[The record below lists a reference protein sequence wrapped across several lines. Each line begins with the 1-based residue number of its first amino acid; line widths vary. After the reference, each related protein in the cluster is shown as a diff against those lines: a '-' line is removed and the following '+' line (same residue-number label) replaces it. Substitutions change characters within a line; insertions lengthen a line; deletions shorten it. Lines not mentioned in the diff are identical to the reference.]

1 MKNILCC
8 LLVMTAFAAHTGSA
22 QVIVPFLEHQPVID
36 GVPDAS
42 VLDATVPIPLAAVKK
57 SNDRNP
63 DFNVRLRMAYG
74 TGFLYLLIEVDAD
87 SITYRDR
94 SYQNGDG
101 FHCTIAH
108 VVEGG
113 AAADE
118 FYVLR
123 FSPGNDGA
131 HLAPGLSVWYYNIDL
146 QRTKLG
152 PGAQLKT
159 SAAHGTVYYEAA
171 IPWTDVHPY
180 HPFSGRIGFNLCF
193 VKAIGRAEKN
203 DYFLVNDER
212 MQWEGQHRKYLIP
225 EFQVPRSVTMSQAIL
240 SLQRNTIAAGAADTA
255 VVHYLASRK
264 GPRTIVLDLGEG
276 ARLPRVIESRTVKVH
291 EGMNEIIV
299 PLHLQP
305 FRDGIY
311 TVHCTVGADL
321 ANAAGLTILP
331 RINFDSLR
339 AAISHAAELPE
350 GTRTTLL
357 FGVEQIERRVGS
369 IRPYENG
376 ASLWEE
382 IIHLQSLVHETTNG
396 TDGILARKGILRRAF
411 RSLID
416 STLRPYT
423 VNIPLSYDPRRS
435 YPLFVYL
442 HGSGENDAE
451 ALSHTALT
459 EGDWIECA
467 PNGRGVSNCF
477 TVDHAQE
484 DIDEAIADVLKNY
497 SVDRGRIVIAGFSM
511 GGYGAYRSFYEH
523 PDRYCG
529 VAILSG
535 HPNLASQWIGPGHP
549 DFLDT
554 AYLPPFKN
562 IHMFIYHNE
571 NDRNCPFELT
581 QEAIKKLTAAGAILD
596 VVTTKEGGHTQID
609 DASKKPYYQ
618 WLKARAGHMRGD

>member
-1 MKNILCC
+1 M
-8 LLVMTAFAAHTGSA
+8 
-22 QVIVPFLEHQPVID
+22 
-36 GVPDAS
+36 
-42 VLDATVPIPLAAVKK
+42 
-57 SNDRNP
+57 
-63 DFNVRLRMAYG
+63 
-74 TGFLYLLIEVDAD
+74 
-87 SITYRDR
+87 
-94 SYQNGDG
+94 
-101 FHCTIAH
+101 
-108 VVEGG
+108 
-113 AAADE
+113 
-118 FYVLR
+118 
-123 FSPGNDGA
+123 
-131 HLAPGLSVWYYNIDL
+131 
-146 QRTKLG
+146 
-152 PGAQLKT
+152 
-159 SAAHGTVYYEAA
+159 
-171 IPWTDVHPY
+171 
-180 HPFSGRIGFNLCF
+180 
-193 VKAIGRAEKN
+193 
-203 DYFLVNDER
+203 
-212 MQWEGQHRKYLIP
+212 
-225 EFQVPRSVTMSQAIL
+225 L
-240 SLQRNTIAAGAADTA
+240 SLSRNTIAAGAADTA

-264 GPRTIVLDLGEG
+264 GLYTIALDVSEAL
-276 ARLPRVIESRTVKVH
+276 RPPRVIESRAVNVH
-291 EGMNEIIV
+291 EGMNEIRV

-311 TVHCTVGADL
+311 TIHCTVGADP
-321 ANAAGLTILP
+321 ANAARLTILP
-331 RINFDSLR
+331 TIGFDSLR
-339 AAISHAAELPE
+339 CAISHAVLPE
-350 GTRTTLL
+350 GTKNTLL
-357 FGVEQIERRVGS
+357 FGVEQTEQRVSS

-376 ASLWEE
+376 APLWEE
-382 IIHLQSLVHETTNG
+382 IVHLQSLVRETTNG
-396 TDGILARKGILRRAF
+396 TDAILANKGILRRAF

-423 VNIPLSYDPRRS
+423 VKIPLSYDPRRS

-477 TVDHAQE
+477 TVDHAQD

-497 SVDRGRIVIAGFSM
+497 SVDTGRIVIAGFSM
-511 GGYGAYRSFYEH
+511 GGYGAYRSFYQH

-549 DFLDT
+549 DFLDP

-581 QEAIKKLTAAGAILD
+581 QDAIKKLKAAGAILD

-618 WLKARAGHMRGD
+618 WLKARAGHTSGD